1 MDFSRQH
8 SRSTSVL
15 DFVNDLPASLMSTL
29 VMYIEKCIKHN
40 IISTYSDCVSLHED
54 LNSLLNG
61 VQLGISS
68 SMKEKAV
75 LVESISSYDNIL
87 CMLISSTDIHTDLGV
102 IISADFQW
110 KSLTTNTCI
119 IHS

>member
-1 MDFSRQH
+1 MIFLLLLCPH
-8 SRSTSVL
+8 WLCILKNVL
-15 DFVNDLPASLMSTL
+15 
-29 VMYIEKCIKHN
+29 N
-40 IISTYSDCVSLHED
+40 IISSQPILTVSLHED

-75 LVESISSYDNIL
+75 LFESISSYDNIL